1 MPSEVKEN
9 LLHVCGVE
17 CGASE
22 HRGMET
28 GSDDSQ
34 KNAVFGIMV
43 SNTSKKA
50 PVEGVGEFTTSTPSS
65 FERFFA
71 RFHPLLYCPF
81 GLA

>member
-43 SNTSKKA
+43 SNKA
-50 PVEGVGEFTTSTPSS
+50 PVEGIGKITTSTHSS
-65 FERFFA
+65 FDRFLA
-71 RFHPLLYCPF
+71 RFHPLSYCLIGP
-81 GLA
+81 A